1 MKLLH
6 LADLHIGKRVNG
18 FSMLE
23 DQAYILDQ
31 IISIAEEREPDA
43 VLIAG
48 DVYDRAVPSEE
59 ATELF
64 DSLLVRL
71 SELSIPVMVISG
83 NHDSAERIAFGGRL
97 MDSRGI
103 YISPVYRGEIE
114 PIVLNDEHG
123 AVAFWLIPFLKPS
136 QVRRW
141 FPDAEIASYE
151 DAMRAVIDSLPIDP
165 EMRTVAVAH
174 QFITGG
180 ATCDSEEHSVGGT
193 DEIPAGLFTKFDYTA
208 LGHLHR
214 AQRITCDNIRYSG
227 SPLKYSF
234 SEAMHK
240 KSAAVVELDGEGFCS
255 VELVP
260 LTAKRD
266 MLRLSGSFAELTE
279 SGLVSDDYYEIT
291 LTDEQDVPNALARLR
306 YCYPNIMLLKY
317 DNTRT
322 RAQSQSVINISSEKR
337 SPLELFDELYEKQNG
352 QTMDSEQSEY
362 LQTVIEQIWEGT
374 E

>member
-23 DQAYILDQ
+23 DQAYILDR
-31 IISIAEEREPDA
+31 IISIAAEREPDA

-59 ATELF
+59 AIELF
-64 DSLLVRL
+64 DSFLVRL
-71 SELSIPVMVISG
+71 SELSLPVMVISG

-103 YISPVYRGEIE
+103 YLSPVYRGEIE

-151 DAMRAVIDSLPIDP
+151 DAMRAVIDSLPIDH
-165 EMRTVAVAH
+165 EMRNVAVAH

-193 DEIPAGLFTKFDYTA
+193 DEISTDVFEKFDYTA
-208 LGHLHR
+208 FGHLHG
-214 AQRITCDNIRYSG
+214 AQRITRDNIRYSG

-234 SEAMHK
+234 SEARHN
-240 KSAAVVELDGEGFCS
+240 KSVAVVELDGKGFRS

-266 MLRLSGSFAELTE
+266 MLRLSGAFSELTE

-306 YCYPNIMLLKY
+306 SCYPNIMLLKY

-322 RAQSQSVINISSEKR
+322 RAQSQSVINIRSEKR

-352 QTMDSEQSEY
+352 QPMDSEQSEY
-362 LQTVIEQIWEGT
+362 LQSVIEQIWEGA